1 MNNDVLKRKLFR
13 KSQAR
18 DKLREMGGIMAS
30 SPELMQTV
38 QKFSAG
44 SGPMGVRAN
53 QPTFGQMFGGPKVNR
68 PEIRNPFSLPSFS
81 NIQIDPYARNVG
93 SDLGTGIMTSIR
105 DYLIPGNATRR
116 LAASEDIGATQSI
129 NTIPAPQ
136 SEPSVPN
143 IFSSAQADEVAAQPE
158 PEVAAQPEPET
169 SSPIAEMNENEV
181 VMPRPTAP
189 QTADELEA
197 DDRDVA
203 TSAVTDAAAVVDSN
217 LPKPVQGAVIADT
230 VKKIVNMQGL
240 SAKEISE
247 QVQEITGQKDP
258 DKNISRDERIKNNI
272 ELYKRLFKEDP
283 KDIKTEN
290 GFNLAFMGFAIAA
303 GKDSNALTNLAEG
316 AKQGLS
322 KFADSAKARK
332 QRERDAKVF
341 GLTQTLKEEDDVR
354 KQRQRMMELK
364 FGANVD
370 LIKQRFATEA
380 DMAKWAATQTIAERQ
395 LNRKLNA
402 SVQELGLRLDAADK
416 QNIISNLPE
425 ASVLW
430 LQQNPEATV
439 EDLSK
444 PETVDEMANLAIRL
458 SPGSRGKTPDPGKTR
473 PAYIQEGVAK
483 ATEDPGTRF
492 NIAQALGKPVE
503 QLTTQD
509 IQNYYGG
516 VWDSSSG
523 QGGTAG
529 TTINLDP
536 EEG

>member
-1 MNNDVLKRKLFR
+1 
-13 KSQAR
+13 
-18 DKLREMGGIMAS
+18 
-30 SPELMQTV
+30 
-38 QKFSAG
+38 
-44 SGPMGVRAN
+44 
-53 QPTFGQMFGGPKVNR
+53 
-68 PEIRNPFSLPSFS
+68 
-81 NIQIDPYARNVG
+81 
-93 SDLGTGIMTSIR
+93 MTSIR
-105 DYLIPGNATRR
+105 DYLIPENATRR
-116 LAASEDIGATQSI
+116 LAASENIGATQSI
-129 NTIPAPQ
+129 NSIPAPQ
-136 SEPSVPN
+136 SEPNVPN
-143 IFSSAQADEVAAQPE
+143 IFSSAQATETAT
-158 PEVAAQPEPET
+158 QPEPET
-169 SSPIAEMNENEV
+169 SSPIAEMNENEAV

-189 QTADELEA
+189 QTAEELEA
-197 DDRDVA
+197 DDRDA
-203 TSAVTDAAAVVDSN
+203 AASAVTDAAAVVDSN

-230 VKKIVNMQGL
+230 VKKIVNMEGL
-240 SAKEISE
+240 SAKEINE
-247 QVQEITGQKDP
+247 QIQEITGQKDP

-272 ELYKRLFKEDP
+272 ELYKKLFKEDP

-395 LNRKLNA
+395 LTRKLNA
-402 SVQELGLRLDAADK
+402 SAKELGQRLDAATE

-430 LQQNPEATV
+430 LQQNPNATV

-444 PETVDEMANLAIRL
+444 PETIDEMANLAIRL
-458 SPGSRGKTPDPGKTR
+458 SPGSRGKTPDPGMER

-492 NIAQALGKPVE
+492 NIAQALGKKVE
-503 QLTTQD
+503 ELTTQD

-516 VWDSSSG
+516 VWDSSQSGTSG
-523 QGGTAG
+523 QAGTTG
-529 TTINLDP
+529 TTINLEPD
-536 EEG
+536 EG